1 MDDLLSITAIVLAN
15 LCVSYIMTSQNADA
29 EELMKCVEKEEE
41 RIAIEE
47 PTKMTFHLCIVN
59 LVIGTLYCAKG
70 NYNFGVSRIVKSLEP
85 YNKKLGTDTWFYAK
99 RCLLSLIET
108 LAKHMLVLPDTSF
121 NEILNF
127 LDAVEVHGK
136 TIKTI
141 IDPLEEE
148 DEKKTVAYE
157 AKLIKRMF
165 LRLRE

>member
-1 MDDLLSITAIVLAN
+1 
-15 LCVSYIMTSQNADA
+15 
-29 EELMKCVEKEEE
+29 MKCVEKEEE

-108 LAKHMLVLPDTSF
+108 LSKHMLVLPDTSF

-127 LDAVEVHGK
+127 LDAIEVHGK
-136 TIKTI
+136 AIKTI

-148 DEKKTVAYE
+148 DDKKTVSYE

-165 LRLRE
+165 LKLRE